1 MRRLVRIALW
11 AFAGLA
17 GLLILAFVAA
27 VITVRTEWFRDKVH
41 DRIVYEI
48 EKATGARVELG
59 AFAFHWR
66 TLTAE
71 VRNLVLH
78 GKEAANEAPLF
89 RADRAQATLRI
100 LSVVRTKVD
109 LYSAVVERPQT
120 NIIVYPDGSTN
131 FPTPKRVTERKKGT
145 IQTVLDLAIKHFDLT
160 DGTVQFGIRR
170 MPLDIR
176 GENLRAQIVYDISA
190 ASIPTPRY
198 RGDVS
203 FRQLN
208 VKPGER
214 QTLPFDISTRFALA
228 RDTLEITSLHIG
240 LHNSS
245 LDVSGRVDNFN
256 APRAEVQ
263 YAAHVVMADIW
274 PVFRSRIVPT
284 SGAVDLGGTGT
295 ISGRDAYR
303 FGGEMKGAG
312 LAVEPRRGLRFSNI
326 RVDSDLVMTP
336 EKIEL
341 TGLTV
346 HGLGG
351 RMDGRFELAHF
362 RDLRLEGQVR
372 GFSIHEITHFPGVP
386 HGDWNGSVSGPVRL
400 SAAIRKDKPTDVI
413 LNGQF
418 AITPAAG
425 PRPVEGLVDLRY
437 DRSKGVGFGK
447 SYVATRASRV
457 QFDGILGR
465 RLEVALES
473 TNLTDFE
480 PAIALVRGKPY
491 TLPVVLQP
499 NGAGK
504 FIGTVAGP
512 LSSPTIQGRA
522 ALANFE
528 YGGHTA
534 TSLTSDIAVSNSGV
548 NAQNIDLRKGAMHAA
563 GWVHVGLKNWRPEDA
578 EPVSGLLKVQT
589 PDIAMLAA
597 EMKQTIPVTGGPVS
611 ADITLAGTI
620 GAMQASGSVS
630 ASTLAAYGEPL
641 RSVQAQF
648 RFSEGLLQVAPAIVQ
663 VAGSRVQLSGSY
675 AYSQGNFRQGRLR
688 FNVLSRG
695 LRLSALRSVQARSEG
710 LGGRVETQL
719 AADITIDPVGLRINA
734 VNGWAALSALV
745 FDKQELGSLLLAAD
759 TIGTRTVITAEG
771 QMAGAHVGGRT
782 EWTLAGDYPV
792 RGHLEFTPLNFAT
805 LIERL
810 RNMPA
815 AQGLPFDGVASGRI
829 EFAGATRRPE
839 TFKGTA
845 QLGQLEIRPVR
856 TAVPPAAAE
865 QLTISNAGPILI
877 DFDSKT
883 ARVRQAVLRGRDTQ
897 LSLSGRVTFA
907 ARNPL
912 DLRVRG
918 QVNLGLLRNFEPRLY
933 SAGGMDLDVS
943 VRGSTSRPDVY
954 GRLDLRKAAFNWPG
968 LPNGIDDANG
978 VIFLY
983 RDRATIERITAQTG
997 GGKLVATGFV
1007 GFSPAITFHIATRAE
1022 GVRVRYPEGVSSS
1035 ADATITLTGTV
1046 DRSLL
1051 AGNVTITRIGFNPR
1065 SDLGSILASSAQPV
1079 ETPSRPNRFFQG
1091 MRLDVHFQTSP
1102 QVRLETKLT
1111 RDVQADADLRLR
1123 GDMTRPVL
1131 LGRVTVSQGEVL
1143 FFGNQ
1148 YEIQTGQI
1156 LFVNPSK
1163 IEPVVN
1169 LDLETRARGV
1179 EITLH
1184 VSGPV
1189 NKLNLTFRSDPP
1201 LQSSD
1206 VVALLATGR
1215 EPARGGAISG
1225 SQSPTQLQQ
1234 PGASTILSQALA
1246 NPIAGR
1252 LQRFFGVSR
1261 LKIDPQVG
1269 GLTTSN
1275 AAARVTLEQ
1284 QITRNIAFTYITDLS
1299 RPQAQTIR
1307 VELDLT
1313 KSWAAV
1319 AQREEN
1325 GLFGIDF
1332 LYKKQFK

>member
-11 AFAGLA
+11 AFAALA
-17 GLLILAFVAA
+17 GLLVLAMIAA
-27 VITVRTEWFRDKVH
+27 IITVRTDWFRDKVH

-48 EKATGARVELG
+48 EKATGTRVELG
-59 AFAFHWR
+59 AFAFQWR

-71 VRNLVLH
+71 VSNLVLH
-78 GKEAANEAPLF
+78 GKEGANEAPLF
-89 RADRAQATLRI
+89 RTDRAQVTLRI
-100 LSVVRTKVD
+100 LSLIRTKVD
-109 LYSAVVERPQT
+109 LYSAVVERPQA

-131 FPTPKRVTERKKGT
+131 LPTPKRVSERSKGT
-145 IQTVLDLAIKHFDLT
+145 VQTVLDLAIKHFSLT
-160 DGTVQFGIRR
+160 NGTVQFGLRR
-170 MPLDIR
+170 MPLHVL
-176 GENLRAQIVYDISA
+176 GENLRAEIVYDTSA
-190 ASIPTPRY
+190 ASIPAPRY

-203 FRQLN
+203 FRQLG

-214 QTLPFDISTRFALA
+214 DRLPFDVNAKFALA
-228 RDTLEITSLHIG
+228 RDVVEITSLHVG
-240 LHNSS
+240 LHGST
-245 LDVSGRVDNFN
+245 LDVSGRVESFN

-263 YAAHVVMADIW
+263 YAAHLLMADLS
-274 PVFRSRIVPT
+274 PVLGSRIVPT
-284 SGAVDLGGTGT
+284 AGAVDVGGVATFSGT
-295 ISGRDAYR
+295 DAYR
-303 FGGEMKGAG
+303 LAGELKGSG
-312 LAVEPRRGLRFSNI
+312 LVIEPRRGLRFSNI

-336 EKIEL
+336 DKIEL

-346 HGLGG
+346 RGLGG

-362 RDLRLEGQVR
+362 RDLRLDGDVR

-386 HGDWNGSVSGPVRL
+386 HADWNGSVSGPVRL
-400 SAAIRKDKPTDVI
+400 SAAIRKDKPTDVTVS
-413 LNGQF
+413 GQF
-418 AITPAAG
+418 AITPVPG
-425 PRPVEGLVDLRY
+425 PRPVEGRVDLRY
-437 DRSKGVGFGK
+437 DRRKGVEFGD
-447 SYVATRASRV
+447 SYVATGASRV
-457 QFDGILGR
+457 QFSGTLGST
-465 RLEVALES
+465 LGVSLES
-473 TNLTDFE
+473 ANLKDFE

-491 TLPVVLQP
+491 ELPVMLHP
-499 NGAGK
+499 NGTAK
-504 FIGTVAGP
+504 FAGTVTGP
-512 LSSPTIQGRA
+512 LSSPVIQGRG
-522 ALANFE
+522 ALTNFAYE
-528 YGGHTA
+528 GYTA
-534 TSLTSDIAVSNSGV
+534 ESLTSDIAVSNSGV
-548 NAQNIDLRKGAMHAA
+548 RAQNIDIRKGAMHAA
-563 GWVHVGLKNWRPEDA
+563 GWVQVGLKDWKPEDA
-578 EPVSGLLKVQT
+578 EPLSGVLTLQA
-589 PDIAMLAA
+589 PELEMLAA
-597 EMKQTIPVTGGPVS
+597 ELKQSIPITGGPVS
-611 ADITLAGTI
+611 ADVTLAGTI
-620 GAMQASGSVS
+620 GAPQASGRVS
-630 ASTLAAYGEPL
+630 ASRLVAYGEPL

-648 RFSEGLLQVAPAIVQ
+648 RFSEGLLEVTQAAMQ
-663 VAGSRVQLSGSY
+663 VAGSRIRFSGSY
-675 AYSQGNFRQGRLR
+675 AYSQTNFRHGRLR
-688 FNVLSRG
+688 FDVLGRG
-695 LRLSALRSVQARSEG
+695 LRLSTSRTVQARSQG
-710 LGGRVETQL
+710 LGGLVDTQL
-719 AADITIDPVGLRINA
+719 AADVSIDAAGLHINT
-734 VNGWAALSALV
+734 VNGWAALSGLI
-745 FDKQELGSLLLAAD
+745 FEKQELGSVLFAAD
-759 TIGTRTVITAEG
+759 TIGAKTVITVNG
-771 QMAGAHVGGRT
+771 QVAGAEVAGRT
-782 EWTLAGDYPV
+782 EWAFAGDYPV
-792 RGHLEFTPLNFAT
+792 SGHLQFTSLNFAT
-805 LIERL
+805 LLERF

-815 AQGLPFDGVASGRI
+815 TQGLPFDGIVSGRI
-829 EFAGATRRPE
+829 EFAGDTRKPE

-845 QLGQLEIRPVR
+845 ELRELQVRPDR
-856 TAVPPAAAE
+856 ASMTARAAE
-865 QLTISNAGPILI
+865 QLTVNNAGPILV
-877 DFDSKT
+877 DFDAKT

-897 LSLSGRVTFA
+897 LTVSGRITFTS
-907 ARNPL
+907 RNPL
-912 DLRVRG
+912 DLRARG

-933 SAGGMDLDVS
+933 SAGAMDLDVS

-954 GRLDLRKAAFNWPG
+954 GRIDVRKAAFNWPG

-983 RDRATIERITAQTG
+983 RDRATIDRITAETG
-997 GGKLVATGFV
+997 GGRLVATGFV
-1007 GFSPAITFHIATRAE
+1007 GFSPEITFHIETRAE

-1051 AGNVTITRIGFNPR
+1051 AGDVTITRVGFNPR
-1065 SDLGSILASSAQPV
+1065 SDLGSILASSAQPI
-1079 ETPSRPNRFFQG
+1079 ETPSSPNPFLQG
-1091 MRLDVHFQTSP
+1091 MRLDIHIQTSP

-1111 RDVQADADLRLR
+1111 RDVQANADLRLR
-1123 GDMTRPVL
+1123 GDMIHPVL

-1179 EITLH
+1179 EVTLH

-1215 EPARGGAISG
+1215 EPTGAGAIAG
-1225 SQSPTQLQQ
+1225 AQSPAQWQQ
-1234 PGASTILSQALA
+1234 AGASAILSQALA

-1261 LKIDPQVG
+1261 LKIDPQVA

-1284 QITRNIAFTYITDLS
+1284 QITRNIALTYITDLS

-1313 KSWAAV
+1313 RNWAAV